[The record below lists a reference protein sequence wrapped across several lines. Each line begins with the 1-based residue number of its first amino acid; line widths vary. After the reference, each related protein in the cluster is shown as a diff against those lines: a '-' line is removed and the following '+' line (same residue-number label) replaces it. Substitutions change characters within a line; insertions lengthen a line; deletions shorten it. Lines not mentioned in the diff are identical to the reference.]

1 MKPFL
6 VSFSLLFF
14 SCLAMA
20 QQGNVI
26 RKAWAF
32 SVTTVGGAPKAVAEG
47 EKVLT
52 IPSLLVYI
60 ALTKPQKNF
69 KVHLQNGLTYS
80 AVANK
85 INELPLNLSDNELIA
100 SVKGETLYEL
110 VLTKITKIVITPKIK
125 SQLIYNS
132 LIISYFANGK
142 SYHFPVKKIINKNI
156 NLY

>member
-6 VSFSLLFF
+6 VSFFLLFL
-14 SCLAMA
+14 SCLAIA

-26 RKAWAF
+26 SNAWAY
-32 SVTTVGGAPKAVAEG
+32 SVYTVGGAPKAIEEG

-60 ALTKPQKNF
+60 ALTKAQKNF
-69 KVHLQNGLTYS
+69 KVYSQNGPIYT

-100 SVKGETLYEL
+100 LVKGETLYEL
-110 VLTKITKIVITPKIK
+110 VLTKITKIVIPPKIK